1 MRRGR
6 GREKY
11 RGKRGEG
18 GRGRSI
24 GGNEGEIDRVKNR
37 QTDSMRETIIEQNVT
52 ILLYF
57 LEEFLLA
64 WR

>member
-24 GGNEGEIDRVKNR
+24 GGNEGEIKEKRRIGK
-37 QTDSMRETIIEQNVT
+37 EKKG
-52 ILLYF
+52 
-57 LEEFLLA
+57 
-64 WR
+64 W